1 MSKTLLLADDSLTI
15 QRVVDLTF
23 AQEDVRVVSF
33 ANGDMAVKWMEGEMP
48 DIVLAD
54 VGMPQPDGYALAQHM
69 KRSSRLRDVPVLL
82 LTGAFEPLDDDKARQ
97 SACDGVLVKPF
108 EPQHLVSRVAELL
121 ARQRQTAT
129 ERPVEATPASASTSA
144 SALAFAP
151 EPELEAEIGQD
162 NYQHQPDDP
171 QPPAASSELSERA
184 SLHLVEPAAPPAA
197 HDSFDL
203 ESFSTDLAELDTALE
218 LVDSA
223 PAQESVDPPLEL
235 QWSAPVVTESD
246 APIESPDET
255 VLEPL
260 ASLSPLSS
268 ESWDLAAPFKPAP
281 FEPALEPSHEPSFE
295 APAHPTLA
303 AESYETRAF
312 EVAVSVPPQAPAP
325 QLMPPVSLASAFAA
339 LLAAEQAHP
348 GPLNASPG
356 TGMTEAAI
364 EDIVRRVLQRVTDE
378 MVRQVVL
385 DAAER
390 MVKAEIEKIKD
401 TPEDP
406 D

>member
-33 ANGDMAVKWMEGEMP
+33 ATGDMAVKWMEGEMP

-54 VGMPQPDGYALAQHM
+54 VGMPQPDGYAVAQHM

-121 ARQRQTAT
+121 ARQRQVAT
-129 ERPVEATPASASTSA
+129 ERPAEAASASPVP
-144 SALAFAP
+144 AP
-151 EPELEAEIGQD
+151 AVATAAEPEQD
-162 NYQHQPDDP
+162 SDSSDAP
-171 QPPAASSELSERA
+171 PPAEVSSEPSERA
-184 SLHLVEPAAPPAA
+184 ALHLVEPSAPAA
-197 HDSFDL
+197 HEPFDL
-203 ESFSTDLAELDTALE
+203 ESFSSDLAELDTALE
-218 LVDSA
+218 LVDAA
-223 PAQESVDPPLEL
+223 PSQESVDPPLDL
-235 QWSAPVVTESD
+235 DWNAPVVTESG
-246 APIESPDET
+246 AAVESPAET

-260 ASLSPLSS
+260 LSPSPLST
-268 ESWDLAAPFKPAP
+268 ESWDLARP
-281 FEPALEPSHEPSFE
+281 FEPAPEPSPEPSFE
-295 APAHPTLA
+295 APHQPVA
-303 AESYETRAF
+303 ADESYETHAF
-312 EVAVSVPPQAPAP
+312 EAASSNPPPAP
-325 QLMPPVSLASAFAA
+325 GPPAQPMPPVSLASAFAA

-348 GPLNASPG
+348 GPLNPSGGP
-356 TGMTEAAI
+356 GMTEAAI
-364 EDIVRRVLQRVTDE
+364 EDIVRRVLLRVTDD

-390 MVKAEIEKIKD
+390 MVKAEIDKIKD
-401 TPEDP
+401 TPDEQD
-406 D
+406 

>member
-33 ANGDMAVKWMEGEMP
+33 ATGDLAVKWMEGELP

-54 VGMPQPDGYALAQHM
+54 VGMPQPDGYAVAQHM

-121 ARQRQTAT
+121 ARQRQTAM
-129 ERPVEATPASASTSA
+129 ERPAEATPAPVAA
-144 SALAFAP
+144 SAPAAEAA
-151 EPELEAEIGQD
+151 EPAED
-162 NYQHQPDDP
+162 SYQSDALP
-171 QPPAASSELSERA
+171 PPAAPSEPAERA
-184 SLHLVEPAAPPAA
+184 SLHLVESATPPAEHA
-197 HDSFDL
+197 QFDL

-218 LVDSA
+218 LVDSGA
-223 PAQESVDPPLEL
+223 AQESLDPPLEL
-235 QWSAPVVTESD
+235 EWNAPVVTEAD
-246 APIESPDET
+246 AVVDSPAET

-260 ASLSPLSS
+260 ASPSPLSI
-268 ESWDLAAPFKPAP
+268 ESWDLAASLESTP
-281 FEPALEPSHEPSFE
+281 EPSPEPSFE
-295 APAHPTLA
+295 APFQPAVADVPHDPSAYDATVSIPPPPSQPMPT
-303 AESYETRAF
+303 
-312 EVAVSVPPQAPAP
+312 
-325 QLMPPVSLASAFAA
+325 VSLASAFAA
-339 LLAAEQAHP
+339 LLAAEQNHP
-348 GPLNASPG
+348 GGANPLAAPG
-356 TGMTEAAI
+356 MGMTEAAI
-364 EDIVRRVLQRVTDE
+364 EDIVRRVLSRVTDE

-390 MVKAEIEKIKD
+390 MVKAEIDKIKD
-401 TPEDP
+401 TPD
-406 D
+406 DQD

>member
-33 ANGDMAVKWMEGEMP
+33 ATGDMAVKWMEGELP

-54 VGMPQPDGYALAQHM
+54 VGMPQPDGYAVAQHM

-121 ARQRQTAT
+121 ARQRQTAMD
-129 ERPVEATPASASTSA
+129 RPAEATPAPVAT
-144 SALAFAP
+144 LAPAP
-151 EPELEAEIGQD
+151 A
-162 NYQHQPDDP
+162 
-171 QPPAASSELSERA
+171 PAAEAAEDSYQRDALPSPAAPSEPAERA
-184 SLHLVEPAAPPAA
+184 SLHLVESATPPAEHA
-197 HDSFDL
+197 QFDL

-218 LVDSA
+218 LVDSGA
-223 PAQESVDPPLEL
+223 AQESLDPPLEL
-235 QWSAPVVTESD
+235 EWNAPVATEAD
-246 APIESPDET
+246 AVVDSPAET

-260 ASLSPLSS
+260 ASPSPLSV
-268 ESWDLAAPFKPAP
+268 ESWDLAASLESTP
-281 FEPALEPSHEPSFE
+281 EPSPEPSFE
-295 APAHPTLA
+295 APFQPAVADVPHEPSAYEATVSIPPPASQPMPT
-303 AESYETRAF
+303 
-312 EVAVSVPPQAPAP
+312 
-325 QLMPPVSLASAFAA
+325 VSLASAFAA
-339 LLAAEQAHP
+339 LLAAEQNHP
-348 GPLNASPG
+348 GGANPLAAPG
-356 TGMTEAAI
+356 MGMTEAAI
-364 EDIVRRVLQRVTDE
+364 EDIVRRVLSRVTDE

-390 MVKAEIEKIKD
+390 MVKAEIDKIKD
-401 TPEDP
+401 TPD
-406 D
+406 DQD